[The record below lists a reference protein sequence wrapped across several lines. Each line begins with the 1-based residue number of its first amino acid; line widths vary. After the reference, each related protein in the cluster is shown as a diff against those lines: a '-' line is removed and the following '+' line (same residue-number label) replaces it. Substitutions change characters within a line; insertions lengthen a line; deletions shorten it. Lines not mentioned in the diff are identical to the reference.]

1 MFEDLSSKIESAVQS
16 LKGKS
21 RITDVNIAE
30 TVREIRRALLD
41 ADVNLEVAR
50 KFTDDVKERV
60 MGSDVL
66 TSVNPGQQFTKIV
79 FDEMVTMLGEER
91 VDLNVAQNPPTV
103 ILVAG
108 LQGSGKTTFCGKL
121 ARYLKTENNRN
132 PILAAADVYRPA
144 AINQLKTLAES
155 IDVPVYSI
163 QQKDP
168 VRVAKEA
175 VSMAKSLALDTV
187 IIDTAGRLHVDE
199 KMMDEVAAIKEA
211 VEPDEIL
218 FVVDAMTGQD
228 AVNTAKA
235 FNETIDF
242 DGVVLTKLDGDTRG
256 GAALSIRH
264 VVSKP
269 IKFMSTGEKLDA
281 LSPFY
286 PDRLAQRILGMGDVV
301 SLVEKAQKQYDEEQ
315 AQKLQKK
322 IKSDKFDLE
331 DFLEQIQKI
340 KKMGNVSDLVGM
352 IPGAD
357 KAMQDADFSEDS
369 FKPIEAI
376 IYSMTPDERQDPTLL
391 NGSRRRRIAK
401 GSGTSVREINE
412 LMKQFT
418 QMKKMMKTMSKMN
431 QMGRAMEGLK
441 NLPFG
446 KK

>member
-16 LKGKS
+16 LKGQS

-41 ADVNLEVAR
+41 ADVNLDVAR
-50 KFTDDVKERV
+50 EFTNNIKQET

-79 FDEMVTMLGEER
+79 YDEMVKILGEQR
-91 VDLNVAQNPPTV
+91 TDIAVAHTPPTV
-103 ILVAG
+103 ILIAG
-108 LQGSGKTTFCGKL
+108 LQGSGKTTFVGKL
-121 ARYLKTENNRN
+121 GRYLKNENNRN

-144 AINQLKTLAES
+144 AINQLKTLASE
-155 IDVPVYSI
+155 IHVPVYSI
-163 QQKDP
+163 EQKDP

-187 IIDTAGRLHVDE
+187 IIDTAGRMHVDE
-199 KMMDEVAAIKEA
+199 KMMQEVADIKEA

-235 FNETIDF
+235 FNDTIDF
-242 DGVVLTKLDGDTRG
+242 DGVVLTKMDGDTRG
-256 GAALSIRH
+256 GAALSIRS
-264 VVSKP
+264 VVKKP

-301 SLVEKAQKQYDEEQ
+301 SLVEKAQQQYDEEQ
-315 AQKLQKK
+315 AQKLKKK
-322 IKSDKFDLE
+322 IHSDKFDLE
-331 DFLEQIQKI
+331 DFYDQIQKI

-352 IPGAD
+352 IPGAS
-357 KAMQDADFSEDS
+357 KAMEDQDFSEDT

-376 IYSMTPDERQDPTLL
+376 INSMTPEERRDPSVL

-412 LMKQFT
+412 LMKQFE
-418 QMKKMMKTMSKMN
+418 QMKKMMKTMGKMGK
-431 QMGRAMEGLK
+431 MGRAMEGLK

-446 KK
+446 R

>member
-1 MFEDLSSKIESAVQS
+1 MFEDLSSKIESAVQT
-16 LKGKS
+16 LKGQS

-50 KFTDDVKERV
+50 EFTNNIKEKV
-60 MGSDVL
+60 MGSGVL

-79 FDEMVTMLGEER
+79 YDEMVRVLGETR
-91 VDLNVAQNPPTV
+91 SDIAVANTPPTV
-103 ILVAG
+103 ILIAG
-108 LQGSGKTTFCGKL
+108 LQGSGKTTFTGKL
-121 ARYLKTENNRN
+121 ARYLKTENKRN

-144 AINQLKTLAES
+144 AINQLKTLADDIS
-155 IDVPVYSI
+155 VPVYSI
-163 QQKDP
+163 EQKDP

-199 KMMDEVAAIKEA
+199 KMMNEVAEIKKA
-211 VEPDEIL
+211 VNPDEIL

-242 DGVVLTKLDGDTRG
+242 DGVVLTKMDGDTRG
-256 GAALSIRH
+256 GAALSIRS
-264 VVSKP
+264 VVEKP

-301 SLVEKAQKQYDEEQ
+301 SLVEKAQKEFDEKQ

-322 IKSDKFDLE
+322 IKSDKFDLN
-331 DFLEQIQKI
+331 DFYDQIQKI
-340 KKMGNVSDLVGM
+340 KKMGNVADLVGM
-352 IPGAD
+352 IPGAG
-357 KAMQDADFSEDS
+357 KALQDADLDEDS

-376 IYSMTPDERQDPTLL
+376 ISSMTPDEREDPTLL

-401 GSGTSVREINE
+401 GSGTTVREINE
-412 LMKQFT
+412 LMKQFD
-418 QMKKMMKTMSKMN
+418 QMKKMMKTMTKMN
-431 QMGRAMEGLK
+431 KMGRAVEGLK

-446 KK
+446 R